1 MKVVR
6 KKKRSIKSRVLLI
19 LTYISIFVVLA
30 SAVCLDSD
38 SKIPIVSFSLSI
50 GYLLLM
56 FYANKEKFD

>member
-38 SKIPIVSFSLSI
+38 SKIPIVSFGLSI
-50 GYLLLM
+50 GYLLLV

>member
-38 SKIPIVSFSLSI
+38 SKIPIVSFCLSI
-50 GYLLLM
+50 GYLLLI

>member
-6 KKKRSIKSRVLLI
+6 RKKRSIKSRVLLV
-19 LTYISIFVVLA
+19 LTYISIPVVLA

-38 SKIPIVSFSLSI
+38 SKIPIVTFCLSF

>member
-38 SKIPIVSFSLSI
+38 SKIPIVSFGLST
-50 GYLLLM
+50 GYLLLI